1 MACLKCM
8 YIVLMHMSLHV
19 VYVQISR
26 ASTRCLTMRTC
37 RRSCITLLWCT
48 WTPQASR
55 TRRLRSPPGEQL
67 LWAPQRGQWTRTPSC
82 PSELHVL
89 SVLFCLLGSVS
100 MGPNFIDRQ
109 RAKQSTKWRK
119 LSCVGCGS
127 IALTHPC
134 LHLGSCSWY

>member
-1 MACLKCM
+1 MFEVYVYCF
-8 YIVLMHMSLHV
+8 MHMSVHV

-89 SVLFCLLGSVS
+89 SVLCLLCSVS
-100 MGPNFIDRQ
+100 MGPNFIGRQ

-119 LSCVGCGS
+119 LSCGMWEHCADPPMF
-127 IALTHPC
+127 ALRI
-134 LHLGSCSWY
+134 LLMVLN